1 MNRPMRHL
9 AVGVLAVASLTLI
22 VSGTVYLLQIK
33 RDSIESHSAD
43 DLASPTNQG
52 VTTATTTAHEADTP
66 LVPVPPN
73 RQTFLDPKGRFQI
86 DFPVAYFYFSAPW
99 ERLPF
104 NDKGELCFDT
114 SQLDSVGFAS
124 DRFRR
129 TDGMEFGRHVRR
141 TTNQDAPTGKGSLY
155 PRDRWPRA
163 RRLLLAIGRSRF
175 LSLLRVS
182 RLEQHGSMDA
192 RHFPAIAILKIAGR
206 DHEVN
211 SW

>member
-1 MNRPMRHL
+1 MRHL

-66 LVPVPPN
+66 LVPVPPK

-129 TDGMEFGRHVRR
+129 TDGMEFGMI
-141 TTNQDAPTGKGSLY
+141 
-155 PRDRWPRA
+155 
-163 RRLLLAIGRSRF
+163 RL
-175 LSLLRVS
+175 
-182 RLEQHGSMDA
+182 
-192 RHFPAIAILKIAGR
+192 
-206 DHEVN
+206 
-211 SW
+211 